1 MLTPSDLWKI
11 ENFDKLNKNH
21 QRVFR
26 HRIKNKFKR
35 SPKDMTYILLN
46 YEKLR
51 LKPSDFVDI
60 DSLINLIET
69 IESLETLQNM

>member
-11 ENFDKLNKNH
+11 ENFYKLNKNH

-26 HRIKNKFKR
+26 HRIKEKFKKA
-35 SPKDMTYILLN
+35 PEDMVYVLLN
-46 YEKLR
+46 YEKIK
-51 LKPSDFVDI
+51 LKPNKLVDI
-60 DSLINLIET
+60 DSLKNLIET